1 MRVIST
7 HRTSSAAFVIVS
19 ALLFTAAAA
28 PACSRQEPSGGG
40 AVASAAPSATYTT
53 RGKVRA
59 IGEKKDN
66 ITIAHEDIPGYMKAM
81 TMMFEVAKPELLRD
95 VKVDDPVTFTFSDR
109 DGRLFVESIAPAAPK

>member
-1 MRVIST
+1 MRLISS
-7 HRTSSAAFVIVS
+7 HRTSPTVLLTIAAV
-19 ALLFTAAAA
+19 LLAAA
-28 PACSRQEPSGGG
+28 PACSRSQEPSGGG
-40 AVASAAPSATYTT
+40 AVPTAAPSATYST

-95 VKVDDPVTFTFSDR
+95 VKVGDDVSFTFSDR
-109 DGRLFVESIAPAAPK
+109 DGRLFVESISPAAPK

>member
-1 MRVIST
+1 MRVISI
-7 HRTSSAAFVIVS
+7 HRTSPAVLATVAAM
-19 ALLFTAAAA
+19 LLAAA
-28 PACSRQEPSGGG
+28 PACSRSQEQPSGG
-40 AVASAAPSATYTT
+40 AVPTAAPSATYST

-95 VKVDDPVTFTFSDR
+95 VKVGDEVSFTFSDR
-109 DGRLFVESIAPAAPK
+109 DGRLFVESITPAAPK